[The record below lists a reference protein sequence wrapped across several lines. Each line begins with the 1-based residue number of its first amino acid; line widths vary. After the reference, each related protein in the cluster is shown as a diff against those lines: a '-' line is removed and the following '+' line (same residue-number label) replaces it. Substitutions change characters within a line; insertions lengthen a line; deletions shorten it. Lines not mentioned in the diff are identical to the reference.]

1 MIAKKAKMP
10 ATDHGITN
18 RPDQDE
24 YSETEP
30 APNQTGDQYRQY
42 EIATGVMTQAIQRK
56 ASDWSRTVKSAKTAD
71 MVITTKNPDAQDKD
85 WMNSSIF

>member
-1 MIAKKAKMP
+1 MP
-10 ATDHGITN
+10 ATDHGTTN
-18 RPDQDE
+18 RLDQDE

-56 ASDWSRTVKSAKTAD
+56 ASDWSRTVKNAKTAD
-71 MVITTKNPDAQDKD
+71 MVVTTKNPDTQDKD